1 MKIIKKIIKKFMPL
15 WFTEEPGIIY
25 GHDKKALQLL
35 KDKWKG
41 EKCIIIGNGPSLN
54 KIDFD
59 LLKDK
64 YTFGVNGIFYKS
76 DELKDFK
83 PYFYTVEDTAVM
95 KDNLQRINDYD
106 LSQYKFFPSIY
117 KKMVKNR
124 KNTMFLNMNRG
135 FYDKRNTFFEFP
147 RFSPDISE
155 RIYCGQSVTIMN
167 LQLAFYFGFSEV
179 YLIGMDFSY
188 EVQKSAIIDE
198 HRIISQE
205 DDINHFHP
213 DYFGKGKVW
222 HDPKLEC
229 VMKSYNLCKTIY
241 EMHGR
246 KIYNSTVGGKL
257 ELFERK
263 PLEDVFNKY

>member
-1 MKIIKKIIKKFMPL
+1 MKLLKKIIKKKLPL

-25 GHDKKALQLL
+25 GHDKKSLQQL
-35 KDKWKG
+35 KNKWKG

-54 KIDFD
+54 KINFD

-76 DELKDFK
+76 DEIKDFK
-83 PYFYTVEDTAVM
+83 PYFYTVEDHAVM
-95 KDNLQRINDYD
+95 KDNLKRINDYN
-106 LSQYKFFPSIY
+106 LSNYKFFPSIY
-117 KKMVKNR
+117 KNIVTNR
-124 KNTMFLNMNRG
+124 ENTLFLNMNRG

-229 VMKSYNLCKTIY
+229 VMKSYNLCKSIY